1 MRVGRKAVS
10 SASSDVPPQIL
21 GLGCSLAVYVCTYP
35 LHAQN
40 TLISTPPL
48 GCPSV
53 SFAEIEGWQSAVAFF
68 LKRQHLR
75 ADLIEHLKQ
84 VGDISRIV
92 QRFTLKRGDV
102 SDLLSVKKTIDLW
115 EQMIKRLELEKD
127 IEKRKRTKKDWEHID
142 LLRKRIRILE
152 TLADRIQSAVAD
164 ANDQESESVEE
175 EEQKAILQESTPLA
189 ENSVKW
195 TIKPSY
201 VREVRTQ

>member
-1 MRVGRKAVS
+1 
-10 SASSDVPPQIL
+10 
-21 GLGCSLAVYVCTYP
+21 
-35 LHAQN
+35 
-40 TLISTPPL
+40 
-48 GCPSV
+48 
-53 SFAEIEGWQSAVAFF
+53 